1 MVLDPAAWLA
11 VLLAP
16 RLAVCPLT
24 LRHRTW
30 LSAFGRLDL
39 VPWEL
44 FFGPQPRKEPTMS
57 YVDTPLLPTWQKVG
71 CSSCPAKTCGDDIRK
86 RTRRRSERHMIRSKR
101 RWGHLECNLF
111 LPPSLLELHAPATPG
126 LRLPGAMGERL
137 KLRAP
142 GRPSLSWFCYLPP
155 LGQITQCLQA
165 SVCKVG
171 MVLAPVSGGC
181 PGY

>member
-1 MVLDPAAWLA
+1 M
-11 VLLAP
+11 
-16 RLAVCPLT
+16 
-24 LRHRTW
+24 
-30 LSAFGRLDL
+30 SAFGRLDL
-39 VPWEL
+39 VPWAL

-57 YVDTPLLPTWQKVG
+57 YVDAPLLPTWQKVE
-71 CSSCPAKTCGDDIRK
+71 CSSRPAKTCGDNIRK
-86 RTRRRSERHMIRSKR
+86 RTRRRSGRHMIRSKR

-111 LPPSLLELHAPATPG
+111 LPPALLELHAPATPG